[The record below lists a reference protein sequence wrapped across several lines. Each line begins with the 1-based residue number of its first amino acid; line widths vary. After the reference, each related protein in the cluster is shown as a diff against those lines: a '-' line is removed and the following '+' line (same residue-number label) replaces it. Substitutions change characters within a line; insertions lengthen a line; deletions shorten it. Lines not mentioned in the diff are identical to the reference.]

1 MLLVCVQIQP
11 TLCQEKKENTRF
23 AKNNQK
29 KTQMRNQKQQQ
40 KAQGIELR
48 ATG

>member
-1 MLLVCVQIQP
+1 M
-11 TLCQEKKENTRF
+11 F

-40 KAQGIELR
+40 KDERIELR
-48 ATG
+48 ATGWVAERFTHWAV